1 MAQPTQI
8 KFSLPENSFNVI
20 DNSAASTTTTLAGPT
35 NPSPIGFDTVAPAT
49 VPSGANAQGTNP
61 FGDTGTVLI
70 DASGNDTVWADPQ
83 IATFPGNPVSQT
95 APTFKTVTK
104 VLTNPLSATVN
115 WKNPA

>member
-70 DASGNDTVWADPQ
+70 DASGNDTASVNFKD
-83 IATFPGNPVSQT
+83 ATFNGNPVSAKAFT
-95 APTFKTVTK
+95 YSTVTK

-115 WKNPA
+115 FKNPA